1 MAEQLKSVNNTQ
13 QRLQGAGANLL
24 EGVAVALDGLGLA
37 LGAVKKAATTG
48 LRFGAGKLRKA
59 QEQNRACPGNTTQD

>member
-48 LRFGAGKLRKA
+48 CYFGRHHLCHPLQLGLRDAAYG
-59 QEQNRACPGNTTQD
+59 